1 MEAKHPIGKCPVCA
15 TDLRVTEYTC
25 PACATRIVTDLAA
38 CEFCSLDADLLKF
51 LRVFLAA
58 RGNIKVVERELG
70 ISYPTVRKRLDDLL
84 TGLGLAERT
93 TRTAGERLDVLER
106 LGRGEIS
113 VADALDALGP
123 EDRGSQARA

>member
-1 MEAKHPIGKCPVCA
+1 MEAKHPIGKCPVCS

-38 CEFCSLDADLLKF
+38 CEFCGLDSDLLRF

-84 TGLGLAERT
+84 AGLGLAESS

-106 LGRGEIS
+106 LSRGEIS
-113 VADALDALGP
+113 VADALDALGK
-123 EDRGSQARA
+123 EDRGSQPKA